1 MADLICKGSFRQ
13 KFSTVLPWLLA
24 ALLAGAAL
32 PASAQNSGLDIGNVG
47 AANPRSVGTRPG
59 SNVTRDLM
67 IGETI
72 VNKEYIQTTN
82 AGSVQITFV
91 DKTTMNIGRNSS
103 VTIDKFVYDPQSGTG
118 ELAVSLG
125 KGVLRFVGG
134 QVSHTSGA
142 TVTTPV
148 ATIGVRGGTMTVA
161 ALDGGGIMVV
171 DHYGAINI
179 ANSVSQQT
187 ILRPGYA
194 VQVKGRGDAIAE
206 PGLVPREIL
215 AKANASLTSRA
226 GQRGGIPPG
235 DSREALAARYGMG
248 SGNLPFD
255 SRTTPGLDTVALVH
269 AGDVSVANR
278 SQQQVAN
285 GVVSR
290 SVPATTTSQRSV
302 SSPPASGGDGTT
314 SSKSTTTSQTG
325 GGRGS
330 SWNWWSSDG
339 GGIQNSGTISA
350 GTTINPTVTTTIISP
365 TY

>member
-1 MADLICKGSFRQ
+1 MADLICKGAFRQ
-13 KFSTVLPWLLA
+13 KFSKVLPWLLA
-24 ALLAGAAL
+24 ALMAGAAL
-32 PASAQNSGLDIGNVG
+32 PASGQNSGLDIGNVG

-148 ATIGVRGGTMTVA
+148 ATIGVRGGTMTVT

-248 SGNLPFD
+248 AGHLPFD
-255 SRTTPGLDTVALVH
+255 SRTMPGLDTVALVH

-285 GVVSR
+285 GILSR
-290 SVPATTTSQRSV
+290 SVIAAAPASTARPASAASTGKTTTTTTKT
-302 SSPPASGGDGTT
+302 GTT
-314 SSKSTTTSQTG
+314 TPTG
-325 GGRGS
+325 GGSTRGFPHHHHH
-330 SWNWWSSDG
+330 DHHHHHHLL
-339 GGIQNSGTISA
+339 
-350 GTTINPTVTTTIISP
+350 
-365 TY
+365 